1 MEQDREA
8 KEPLTAAAL
17 CWRCPSD
24 RFAFETTQQ
33 LEPLSQVIGQ
43 DRAVEAIQFAVGMRQ
58 SGYNLYALGP
68 EGMGKHTVVRRF
80 LEEQAGQELAPPDWC
95 YVSNFKERRKPRA
108 LQLPAG
114 RGGQFREDMSN
125 FVVDLRDAFRNGFES
140 NEYRTR
146 RKVIEEEFKER
157 QETALQ
163 EIEQDSRSQNVA
175 LMRTPMGFAF
185 APLHDGEVVSPEVFQ
200 KLPQE
205 ERERVEGVI
214 KALQEKLQEVLQKAP
229 IWMKETREKLRRLND
244 ETALFATAHLIDA
257 LKQRYADLATVQRF
271 LDEVRDDA
279 VERVEEIVAEAPAQ
293 RGDRGGVEFEGEHP
307 VLRRY
312 GVNLIVDNA
321 ESACAPVVYE
331 DDPTYDRLLGRIEH
345 RAEMGALLT
354 DFHLIR
360 SGALHRASGG
370 YLVLD
375 ARKLLT
381 RPMAWDALKRAL
393 FAGEIRIQPAAQ
405 AMGLLSTVSLEPEP
419 IPLDVKVVIVGERM
433 IYYLLAQA
441 DPEFQRLFKVAADF
455 DERIPRNDE
464 NDLLYARLVKSLTD
478 KEQLRPFD
486 RGGVAR
492 ALEFSARAAGD
503 SERFS
508 MDIER
513 LADLLR
519 EADFLAGKAG
529 QSVVDAA
536 AVAKAADAQIYR
548 LDRVRE
554 RLQEEIERGTVQ
566 IDTDGAKAGQING
579 LSVMSLGGF
588 AFGRPSRITARIRL
602 GKGEVVDIER
612 EVALGGPL
620 HSKGVLI
627 LSGYLSAHYASER
640 PLSLS
645 ASLVFEQSYGGVDG
659 DSASSAELYAL
670 LSAIAEVPIDQ
681 SLAVTGSVNQ
691 YGEVQAIGGVNEKI
705 EGFFD
710 LCAARGLT
718 GRQGVLIPAS
728 NVKHLMLHRR
738 VVEAAEA
745 GRFRVHAVETIDQG
759 LEILTGLEAGA
770 RNADGRFPEA
780 SVNARV
786 EARLIELADKRRA
799 FARLAEVGGEQA

>member
-1 MEQDREA
+1 MTGQETEA
-8 KEPLTAAAL
+8 REPLATEAL
-17 CWRCPSD
+17 CWRCPAD
-24 RFAFETTQQ
+24 HFTFETTEE
-33 LEPLSQVIGQ
+33 LEALSEVIGQ
-43 DRAVEAIQFAVGMRQ
+43 DRAVEAIRFGIGMCQ

-68 EGMGKHTVVRRF
+68 EGMGKHTVVRKF
-80 LEEQAGQELAPPDWC
+80 LEEQANQEMAPPDWC
-95 YVSNFKERRKPRA
+95 YVSNFKDPREPRA

-114 RGGQFREDMSN
+114 RGRQLGEDMSN
-125 FVVDLRDAFRNGFES
+125 FVVDLRDTLRNGFES
-140 NEYRTR
+140 DEYRTR
-146 RKVIEEEFKER
+146 RKVIEEEFKDR

-163 EIEQDSRSQNVA
+163 EIERESRAQGVA

-185 APLHDGEVVSPEVFQ
+185 APVSDGEVMSPEVFQ
-200 KLPQE
+200 KLPQA
-205 ERERVEGVI
+205 ERERVEKVI
-214 KALQEKLQEVLQKAP
+214 EALQSKLQDVLHKAP
-229 IWMKETREKLRRLND
+229 IWMKETREKLRQLND
-244 ETALFATAHLIDA
+244 ETALFATGHLIDT
-257 LKQRYADLATVQRF
+257 LKERYSDLSAVQRF

-279 VERVEEIVAEAPAQ
+279 VEHVEEIVGETPKGEPAAA
-293 RGDRGGVEFEGEHP
+293 GFEGGHP
-307 VLRRY
+307 ILRRY
-312 GVNLIVDNA
+312 GVNVIVDNA
-321 ESACAPVVYE
+321 DSTRAPVIYE

-345 RAEMGALLT
+345 RAEMGTLLT

-360 SGALHRASGG
+360 SGALHRANGG
-370 YLVLD
+370 YLILD

-381 RPMAWDALKRAL
+381 RPMAWDALKRTL
-393 FAGEIRIQPAAQ
+393 FAGEMRIQPAAQ
-405 AMGLLSTVSLEPEP
+405 ALGLLSTVSLEPEP
-419 IPLDVKVVIVGERM
+419 IPLDVKLVIVGERM
-433 IYYLLAQA
+433 IYYLLSQL
-441 DPEFQRLFKVAADF
+441 DPEFPRLFKVAADF
-455 DERIPRNDE
+455 DEEIPRNDK
-464 NDLLYARLVKSLTD
+464 NDLLYARLVKSLT
-478 KEQLRPFD
+478 ENEELRPLD

-503 SERFS
+503 AERFS

-513 LADLLR
+513 LADLMR
-519 EADFLAGKAG
+519 EADHLAGKAG
-529 QSVVDAA
+529 KPVVDAA
-536 AVAKAADAQIYR
+536 AVADAADAQIYR

-554 RLQEEIERGTVQ
+554 RLQEQIERGTVQ
-566 IDTDGAKAGQING
+566 IDTDGAKVGQING

-612 EVALGGPL
+612 QVELGGPL

-627 LSGYLSAHYASER
+627 LSGYLSAHYASDR

-659 DSASSAELYAL
+659 DSASSTELYAL

-710 LCAARGLT
+710 LCAARDLT
-718 GRQGVLIPAS
+718 GRQGVLIPSS

-738 VVEAAEA
+738 VVEAAEQ
-745 GRFRVHAVETIDQG
+745 GRFRIFAVSTIDQG
-759 LEILTGLEAGA
+759 LEILTGQPAGA
-770 RNADGRFPEA
+770 RDADGRFPEG

-786 EARLIELADKRRA
+786 EARLIELAEKRRA
-799 FARLAEVGGEQA
+799 FGGTPEATGSGT